1 MAVLFGSNYYE
12 HRSYKYI
19 KSIKLSQVVEALIV
33 SKSFGPIGKSL
44 ADFIREIDSP
54 DDKTQIQADFDSYC
68 QAQDQIDSIFEDSNE
83 LCRRS
88 ITALSKCGD
97 LSCDKSII
105 TYCER
110 VWSIKAVEVPN
121 PATNPVHR
129 VRSHSYLHL
138 QESGSL
144 ERDDESYHSNM
155 FNFDDG
161 KGPTEGHSHDSRS
174 GQSFDKIYKQKN
186 KEMMGLQAQ
195 EGQIIKNTNTNR
207 MTHAPKV
214 FPSHDDMNLRT
225 NYKDYGYIKDN
236 H

>member
-97 LSCDKSII
+97 LSCDNRLLRIVSVFGLSRPLRCQILRPTPCTESAVTVTCICRRAAAWSVMMNRII
-105 TYCER
+105 QTCSTLMMAR
-110 VWSIKAVEVPN
+110 ARPRATRTTRGVAKAS
-121 PATNPVHR
+121 TR
-129 VRSHSYLHL
+129 
-138 QESGSL
+138 
-144 ERDDESYHSNM
+144 
-155 FNFDDG
+155 
-161 KGPTEGHSHDSRS
+161 
-174 GQSFDKIYKQKN
+174 
-186 KEMMGLQAQ
+186 
-195 EGQIIKNTNTNR
+195 
-207 MTHAPKV
+207 
-214 FPSHDDMNLRT
+214 
-225 NYKDYGYIKDN
+225 YISKRIRK
-236 H
+236 